1 MAFIGMRHPV
11 VARMSAHTDGQEPT
25 YTGGMVIGHAI
36 SGNLSIT
43 RNNNPL
49 YGDDVIVEDD
59 NGITAMSLDMGV
71 DDVPEDVQVYCMGLK
86 ERKSGDVTEYAD
98 TDRSAPNV
106 GIGYIRIRRK
116 DDNTSYQGIWMY
128 KCVISQE
135 SEESKTKGQSIEWGT
150 PTLKARAAAIDVDG
164 SGDRDFR
171 KKANFKTEGEAIAW
185 LNKLADI
192 KAGATSIKADGGQ
205 VKAAD
210 AIKTK

>member
-11 VARMSAHTDGQEPT
+11 VARMNAHTDGQEPT

-36 SGNLSIT
+36 TGNLSIT

-49 YGDDVIVEDD
+49 FGDDVVIEDD

-71 DDVPEDVQVYCMGLK
+71 DDVPEDVQVYGMGLK
-86 ERKSGDVTEYAD
+86 ERKSGDVTEYVD

-116 DDNTSYQGIWMY
+116 DNETTYQGIWMY
-128 KCVISQE
+128 KCVVSQE
-135 SEESKTKGQSIEWGT
+135 SEESKTKGQSIEWNT
-150 PTLKARAAAIDVDG
+150 TTLKARAAAITVDD

-171 KKANFKTEGEAIAW
+171 KKANFKTEAQAIAW
-185 LNKLADI
+185 LHKLADI
-192 KAGATSIKADGGQ
+192 KDEDMSTKADGGQ
-205 VKAAD
+205 VEAVAE
-210 AIKTK
+210 IKTK